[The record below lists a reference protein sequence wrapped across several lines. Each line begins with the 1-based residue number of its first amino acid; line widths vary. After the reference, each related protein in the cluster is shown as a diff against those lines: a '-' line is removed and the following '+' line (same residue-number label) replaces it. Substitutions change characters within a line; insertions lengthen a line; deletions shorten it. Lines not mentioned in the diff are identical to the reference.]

1 MNREDF
7 IMLNKDIVYLD
18 SASTSL
24 KPKCVIDSMN
34 DYYFN
39 NTSNI
44 HRGEYNE
51 AILNNKLYDETK
63 MEIAKF
69 INCDK
74 REVIYTS
81 GCTSSIN
88 MFVLGYM
95 KKYLKNGDV
104 VLLSK
109 SEHASNLLPWFN
121 LSKEIGIIIKYIDL
135 DSDYKLDYSS
145 IDKLIKEN
153 NVKVISLAHI
163 TNVIGDIRDISYIGN
178 ICKKNNILFCV
189 DAAQSIQH
197 VKIDFKKYN
206 ISFLSFSSHK
216 MMGPT
221 GIGVLVGR
229 YDLLEKME
237 PLFLGGDMNLDF
249 ESDCSYSFKEIP
261 SRFEAGTMP
270 IAEVIG
276 LLNSIK
282 YINNIGVL
290 KIHSYIKEL
299 RDYLVS
305 GLDKLDNIV
314 VYNRN
319 SDSGIVIFN
328 VDKIFSQDVA
338 IYLAHYNIC
347 VRAGNHCDK
356 ILKDELGVSNTV
368 RVSLYLYNN
377 KEDIDKLLNALKNID
392 KIYDIIL

>member
-7 IMLNKDIVYLD
+7 IMLNKNIVYLD

-121 LSKEIGIIIKYIDL
+121 LSKEIGIKIKYIDL

-163 TNVIGDIRDISYIGN
+163 TNVIGDIRDISYIGD

-229 YDLLEKME
+229 YDLLEKNGLE
-237 PLFLGGDMNLDF
+237 KNVHFDFSILSFGDYYTGITIQGYTKGVGTPILEGGRYDNLI
-249 ESDCSYSFKEIP
+249 SDGNVNKPACGFAININDLINKTKLTYERNVSMIYAKDKEKAMAKLAENSFVSLEN
-261 SRFEAGTMP
+261 SLDDAFVYG
-270 IAEVIG
+270 IA
-276 LLNSIK
+276 NSIK
-282 YINNIGVL
+282 EII
-290 KIHSYIKEL
+290 
-299 RDYLVS
+299 
-305 GLDKLDNIV
+305 
-314 VYNRN
+314 
-319 SDSGIVIFN
+319 
-328 VDKIFSQDVA
+328 
-338 IYLAHYNIC
+338 
-347 VRAGNHCDK
+347 
-356 ILKDELGVSNTV
+356 
-368 RVSLYLYNN
+368 
-377 KEDIDKLLNALKNID
+377 DIDND
-392 KIYDIIL
+392 KKYVLEGGKYICQE